1 MKTTAGKLF
10 WPQITGYELLEKV
23 GVGAHS
29 AVYRAREQESGLI
42 KAIKYLKRTSREDDK
57 YIRHLFNEYET
68 LLKVQ
73 HPGPKGRPYPS
84 IVQPEVLEKERSL
97 FKLKAAYMVME
108 YIPGYTLGEKSD
120 YPLAELLDLFV
131 QIGRALEHIHRR
143 GVVHGDMKPE
153 NVIVRP
159 DRVIKVI
166 DFGFSCPR
174 HTMLRSIKG
183 TRGYLAPEQVK
194 GGLITEL
201 TDLYNFGATMYKVLT
216 GKPVR
221 RLIPQF
227 DGRGQ
232 TFIDATANVKP
243 TPVRELRPEVPEA
256 LSNVVMQCC
265 ELDPGKRPSN
275 MSVVLDELERQLF
288 VL

>member
-1 MKTTAGKLF
+1 M
-10 WPQITGYELLEKV
+10 
-23 GVGAHS
+23 
-29 AVYRAREQESGLI
+29 
-42 KAIKYLKRTSREDDK
+42 
-57 YIRHLFNEYET
+57 
-68 LLKVQ
+68 
-73 HPGPKGRPYPS
+73 
-84 IVQPEVLEKERSL
+84 QPESLEKERSL
-97 FKLKAAYMVME
+97 LRLKAAYMVME
-108 YIPGYTLGEKSD
+108 YIPGYTLTEKGD
-120 YPLAELLDLFV
+120 YPLAELLDLFAQV
-131 QIGRALEHIHRR
+131 GRALEHVHRR

-159 DRVIKVI
+159 DRVAKVI

-174 HTMLRSIKG
+174 HTMLRHVQG

-201 TDLYNFGATMYKVLT
+201 TDVYNFGATMYKVLA

-221 RLIPQF
+221 RLLPERT
-227 DGRGQ
+227 GRPG
-232 TFIDATANVKP
+232 TFIEAAGSVRP
-243 TPVRELRPEVPEA
+243 TPVSELRPDVSQA

-288 VL
+288 AL